1 MAYTATPDDILKVRI
16 ELQDNEPG
24 LYILDDESIT
34 YFLNK
39 NNGSI
44 GKSCIDAA
52 KTILFKL
59 SQESDETVGIFSLCG
74 RAAADSY
81 RQALELYIKNVS
93 LNPLYTN
100 AGAYA
105 GGISVTDAASYQTL
119 DSTIRTFEF

>member
-1 MAYTATPDDILKVRI
+1 MPITTDVEKCKVEVGDTDPNFPILST
-16 ELQDNEPG
+16 EE
-24 LYILDDESIT
+24 YE
-34 YFLNK
+34 YFLSK
-39 NNGSI
+39 NGNSI
-44 GKSCIDAA
+44 SRASMDAA

-59 SQESDETVGIFSLCG
+59 AQETDETIGIFSIKG

-93 LNPLYTN
+93 LNPLYSN

-105 GGISVTDAASYQTL
+105 GGISVTDSASYQTL